1 MESAPRINESHK
13 TEGTESAPIMENM
26 HEQNEKRAQI
36 NVREMFNA
44 QMEARG
50 TIRDV
55 IAHGV
60 EHYSERF

>member
-1 MESAPRINESHK
+1 MESAPRINENHES
-13 TEGTESAPIMENM
+13 EGNESAPIMENM

-36 NVREMFNA
+36 NVREMFNT

-50 TIRDV
+50 TIRNV
-55 IAHGV
+55 IDHGV